1 MTISSVY
8 GTLWRY
14 RLFILFATTAL
25 LAGAAYITTTKQ
37 TKLYTASSLIRVQQ
51 RVTSAN
57 DIYGALQ
64 TGERGSPRTY
74 AEIATTSSVARQVR
88 QDLPASVPSDAI
100 DVDATQLSNLELLKL
115 SVTYSDPVVAARVAN
130 AVPTA
135 LAKFIAKTGSVR
147 DTITLIEPATPP
159 TSPSSPNVQLTVAIA
174 IILGLLLNGGLA
186 LLHHAVSDRIVSAE
200 ELERATGNPVIVTI
214 PTLRFAD
221 EGAGASPNRRPRR
234 WSSQPRAPDRGGHE
248 MASRP
253 ARRGLVDPGSPSAE
267 AFRIAP
273 ARTPAAGRF

>member
-14 RLFILFATTAL
+14 RLFILLTTAL
-25 LAGAAYITTTKQ
+25 LAGAAYLATTKQ

-64 TGERGSPRTY
+64 TGERLARTY
-74 AEIATTSSVARQVR
+74 AEIAKTSSVARQVR
-88 QDLPASVPSDAI
+88 QDLPASIPSDAI
-100 DVDATQLSNLELLKL
+100 DIHATQLSNLELLQL
-115 SVTYSDPVVAARVAN
+115 SVTYRDPVVAARVAN

-200 ELERATGNPVIVTI
+200 ELERATGNPVIATI
-214 PTLRFAD
+214 PILRFAD
-221 EGAGASPNRRPRR
+221 KVPELAPPDDRGVVVAAQGGRPRR
-234 WSSQPRAPDRGGHE
+234 
-248 MASRP
+248 
-253 ARRGLVDPGSPSAE
+253 ARDG
-267 AFRIAP
+267 
-273 ARTPAAGRF
+273 